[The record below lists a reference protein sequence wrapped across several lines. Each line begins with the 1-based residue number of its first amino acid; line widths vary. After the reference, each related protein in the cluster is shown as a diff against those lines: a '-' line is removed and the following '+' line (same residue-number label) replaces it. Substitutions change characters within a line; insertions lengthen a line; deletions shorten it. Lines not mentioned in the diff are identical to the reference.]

1 MKKSDIDRIL
11 GRSAKEK
18 ENTSRRDDDLNAASR
33 VGLTALDVIGNVGK
47 GAVKTL
53 EGIYDEGATLVGAV
67 GGIFDSDFKDDVA
80 EHIKYDVTDKVFDS
94 MGFDY
99 VEDNSYLE
107 GNKVGELTRGVSSGI
122 GGMLP
127 SVALGFIPGAGAVL
141 APVSMGVGAA
151 GQATESALNKGA
163 GYYGSAAYGVGMGLV
178 EGATE
183 ALGGYMLGGGKSLIG
198 KALAGTKLGKFTS
211 KGIGKVAETFI
222 SEGFEESLTDLVD
235 PALQYATGVDKNI
248 GENYKEAI
256 KGLPQTFLIGGT
268 VGSVMQGGNVTMNA
282 LRNRNRGGFKATRAD
297 ESFNYIKE
305 VSKNYSKGKNN
316 AKYDNAIEGALNDIS
331 RELTSMSPEARKNYM
346 ANMGAFKNAFNAE
359 DGSIKMDLR
368 ANINK
373 GAVSNGLRGIS
384 GVLVHK
390 PVSADT
396 EISEGAS
403 KAKTVVEKL
412 LGEGANVVITSD
424 SVENNALY
432 NPDEGIVYINNNA
445 EFKGEEIAE
454 FVATHEV
461 AHITEGTKEYLSLNK
476 VLEEI
481 ATDQRAPSALKAKI
495 GNIAK
500 RQIEIGEL
508 YKEQMAN
515 MTPEQQAYLIRTEL
529 NADLVGTLLGEDYFI
544 EKLAQRDASLVKKI
558 FNHLKGLTKKSTTID
573 KGSAKYLNKLVG
585 KFGKAIDK
593 SQGGVKI
600 SQLGRE
606 DEETEQN
613 EVENERKSVAKYD
626 YTKSFAEQIED
637 YKNGKFPKNDT
648 FIVGKTPDVLVK
660 IGLSELPM
668 TITQKHIDY
677 ALNGTKNIDHHIG
690 DVIKQLPS
698 ALENPVAI
706 IASQS
711 SPKTS
716 VVVIVSLQHQNN
728 QIIAP
733 IYVSGRGTAN
743 GLEID
748 SNAVTSVHAR
758 KNAISVLLQNAVKNE
773 TNGRVGLFYW
783 NKKEAIKLMTSIGVT
798 MPQTLSLADGFIH
811 SIHEKGSPVNI
822 NVKKITETKQFKR
835 FFGDWQNNPEGASK
849 VVNTD
854 GTPRVV
860 YHGSNQEF
868 SIFDLKMSG
877 KNFGETSQGFFFFT
891 NKKSAYPNS
900 ASDYAENA
908 SKKEG
913 KPTIYECYL
922 SIKKPLRL
930 DSKGYY
936 DTISYFDSNYDKIYM
951 QYFWSDCDGVI
962 IENSDK
968 SADDGVLYL
977 VDDSTQVKSATDNIG
992 TFDKDNPDIRYSISK
1007 KGKFTP
1013 ARYTQMQIAE
1023 ELVNGYDNDTLSADD
1038 ALRKLNAL
1046 GYKTGINIGNAL
1058 DTLDELI
1065 PEIREFATSER
1076 EAYRESNK
1084 RDKSLSQHVDN
1095 ELLTEEDANKVAKES
1110 LDYWVNN
1117 GDFTHGSVKYI
1128 QNGKVK
1134 VKLAQTANEAHL
1146 VKYINNHIM
1155 DKKYSNKDVKNII
1168 DDILTNSNI
1177 WGGDWESSY
1186 KGMLKGETMKNV
1198 KKMLWAAL
1206 NTAPEGERMGPALD
1220 IADYIVKYGI
1230 LAETVEVT
1238 EDVLR
1243 AHEILDALEPYKHN
1257 IDISH
1262 IRADIKSRYDKDN
1275 TPNMTWALKK
1285 DAKGRGYTADE
1296 VAQALEA
1303 IGIELSGDRG
1313 KLINEADIF
1322 IAIHELYKKAHTI
1335 IKEAAPQKINIAGA
1349 FSGEAA
1355 YQLKQNIAREI
1366 LVSYDK
1372 YGQETTFTKVEKKYQ
1387 KQIEGLKKQVKDVH
1401 EENRLKNAVLYEVQK
1416 IKDSKSGKYHNAT
1429 QVQEQA
1435 LSALKSLLGKI
1446 KYRSDINR
1454 SSTREIM
1461 KELAKWY
1468 TEDNPV
1474 LQNFAVDV
1482 NKRDSNEP
1490 SMSQSKGLYSPYI
1503 KSLIDLFLIE
1513 DIENGQ
1519 SRTPIP
1525 TIEIKKDSELARRI
1539 ESADYSK
1546 YDVIREYLIEK
1557 FYNEEF
1563 VLSDGKKAIMDKRD
1577 AQHLAHNATEERTAQ
1592 LAEIKRIIET
1602 ASYSH
1607 SALGVEHPKFS
1618 QFHYYDVSV
1627 KYGDETIDLWLNVGT
1642 AKNDGVNHIYA
1653 ITNKKEEAPTNY
1665 GVARPVGNALQNASS
1680 VNSITGNDE
1689 IVKVAEEKRVQ
1700 KAEKP
1705 LDVSEL
1711 YVLNQILHHMNFVFE
1726 SYGKIWRG
1734 GRWVEATDVAS
1745 EQLNILKETRENE
1758 TTVGR
1763 LLKQGYFNFFMDPEL
1778 VCTRLDGHEKK
1789 GYFTTLLED
1798 LRQADIKQRHDEM
1811 LALQRY
1817 DEFEKKHKKYIKE
1830 LMSEKN
1836 TVKVGNVINP
1846 RAEGGPTA
1854 DILEIPRYAALDLY
1868 MVSKTRGALET
1879 FAETGWVLR
1888 LDSNK
1893 EDFEKPQATITE
1905 AQIKG
1910 IEAQMS
1916 KEDLELIEIMEE
1928 QYNVNLRRLKY
1939 DTDMIRLGMSNVFDG
1954 YYYPI
1959 NRIGANNLDSND
1971 FFFDLERVSNSSFNN
1986 SRVKGAKQA
1995 IIVSN
2000 VLTKF
2005 KKHVNGVTR
2014 YANLSIPIE
2023 NMTKLLNID
2032 VGDNANMPQSITVFL
2047 HKTTD
2052 GKKAEGYIKTLIKDV
2067 QQINIQTDDS
2077 TKVVSFL
2084 RGAYA
2089 KSTLGF
2095 NPKVLFTQASS
2106 YIAGFGELRFSSL
2119 AYGIANIYKQK
2130 GLDVELDKYC
2140 PWAAVR
2146 HYEKGTTRAMTVTD
2160 KVNKFGDFFT
2170 KGIEFMDRQ
2179 IVKLEFLACQKEAQ
2193 ARFNLKIGTEENKIK
2208 AGELLQE
2215 LGLKTQQNQLTTE
2228 KSAAMRSPN
2237 EFAKTLTMFKADSM
2251 KQVSRFLQSISAIS
2265 VLKKKMD
2272 AAKRSGDTAKYSALE
2287 VEYKKAQKSF
2297 CKYSAVI
2304 IASSVYMV
2312 LLARLFNKLYHK
2324 EEEDENKVLG
2334 FFEDLFGNICGM
2346 VPIISEL
2353 YAFFVDGFEVNSFL
2367 YSTINNAMDAVKG
2380 TTELVSGIVNGE
2392 NITSED
2398 AMTKIR
2404 KLAYSI
2410 GALAGIPTKN
2420 VYKNTKAIVD
2430 IISPSFGDRVD
2441 SWFKEPSQKELEEK
2455 IKAGIEKGDDK
2466 AVSTS
2471 LSLLYD
2477 KYDLE
2482 LKDNV
2487 LRQEYDRLMRL
2498 EMTKGEDDETK
2509 YSPLEAKIPDFIKID
2524 DEEVELTRKDVN
2536 AFKNAFGEAEKSQA
2550 RIVKTVTY
2558 KKLNDEQRAYALRK
2572 ISQYYY
2578 EDTKYTYTG
2587 EKSNFAYYAK
2597 VVGVENLALILA
2609 YAKGLK
2615 GDEKTESQGR
2625 LKIQVNV
2632 RGAQTRRQKI
2642 EAYIK
2647 SLRLNSMQTS
2657 LALRCLGYGNKENDK
2672 QVISYVKKCYLL
2684 TENEKA
2690 ELVKVLE

>member
-80 EHIKYDVTDKVFDS
+80 EHIKYDATDKVFDS

-107 GNKVGELTRGVSSGI
+107 GNKVGEFTRGVSSGI

-127 SVALGFIPGAGAVL
+127 SVALGFIPGAGPVL

-163 GYYGSAAYGVGMGLV
+163 GYYSSAAYGVGMGLV

-183 ALGGYMLGGGKSLIG
+183 ALGGYMLGGGNSLIG
-198 KALAGTKLGKFTS
+198 KVLAGTKLGKFTS

-222 SEGFEESLTDLVD
+222 SEGSEEVITD
-235 PALQYATGVDKNI
+235 YADVGMQFVTGVDKDWRKNLD
-248 GENYKEAI
+248 EAN
-256 KGLPQTFLIGGT
+256 KGAFNTFATGGT
-268 VGSVMQGGNVTMNA
+268 VGSFMQGGNVTMNA

-305 VSKNYSKGKNN
+305 VSKNYGEGKSN

-346 ANMGAFKNAFNAE
+346 AEMGAFKNAFNAE

-368 ANINK
+368 ANINE

-384 GVLVHK
+384 GVLAHK
-390 PVSADT
+390 PVSYDT

-424 SVENNALY
+424 SVENNAFY
-432 NPDEGIVYINNNA
+432 NVDEGIVYINNNA

-461 AHITEGTKEYLSLNK
+461 AHITEGTREYLSLNK

-481 ATDQRAPSALKAKI
+481 ATDQRVPSALKSKI

-529 NADLVGTLLGEDYFI
+529 NADLVGTLLGDDYFI

-606 DEETEQN
+606 DEETEQSEETGIRFSKSKN
-613 EVENERKSVAKYD
+613 EYPYDMQKVIEGYINSVDERILNQAELQRRNKNTEFKRLEVCAVDSEFVDDIADLYNMDIADFTININSNAFNHIEKRHGENGEADKSMANLKDVARVGFVISNRDSLEPLTYKDEQVYSKEFSTKEGTPAPMMLIKKKINGTYYCAIAVTDAKYKKVWVQTAFINKRDGLTQILHDEISSLSLTSETVPVSHPSNDIILENGEKINTFDKKIDDERKSIS
-626 YTKSFAEQIED
+626 KSS
-637 YKNGKFPKNDT
+637 KND
-648 FIVGKTPDVLVK
+648 FVFEAAENGGVRVSIPNP
-660 IGLSELPM
+660 ELEKM
-668 TITQKHIDY
+668 QK
-677 ALNGTKNIDHHIG
+677 
-690 DVIKQLPS
+690 
-698 ALENPVAI
+698 
-706 IASQS
+706 
-711 SPKTS
+711 
-716 VVVIVSLQHQNN
+716 
-728 QIIAP
+728 
-733 IYVSGRGTAN
+733 R
-743 GLEID
+743 ID
-748 SNAVTSVHAR
+748 SEKAR
-758 KNAISVLLQNAVKNE
+758 KESFDALLEE
-773 TNGRVGLFYW
+773 TG
-783 NKKEAIKLMTSIGVT
+783 
-798 MPQTLSLADGFIH
+798 TL
-811 SIHEKGSPVNI
+811 E
-822 NVKKITETKQFKR
+822 TETR
-835 FFGDWQNNPEGASK
+835 
-849 VVNTD
+849 
-854 GTPRVV
+854 
-860 YHGSNQEF
+860 Y
-868 SIFDLKMSG
+868 
-877 KNFGETSQGFFFFT
+877 
-891 NKKSAYPNS
+891 
-900 ASDYAENA
+900 EN
-908 SKKEG
+908 
-913 KPTIYECYL
+913 
-922 SIKKPLRL
+922 
-930 DSKGYY
+930 D
-936 DTISYFDSNYDKIYM
+936 N
-951 QYFWSDCDGVI
+951 
-962 IENSDK
+962 
-968 SADDGVLYL
+968 
-977 VDDSTQVKSATDNIG
+977 ATDEER
-992 TFDKDNPDIRYSISK
+992 FEQAEKQ
-1007 KGKFTP
+1007 
-1013 ARYTQMQIAE
+1013 ARQ
-1023 ELVNGYDNDTLSADD
+1023 
-1038 ALRKLNAL
+1038 
-1046 GYKTGINIGNAL
+1046 
-1058 DTLDELI
+1058 
-1065 PEIREFATSER
+1065 
-1076 EAYRESNK
+1076 
-1084 RDKSLSQHVDN
+1084 
-1095 ELLTEEDANKVAKES
+1095 S
-1110 LDYWVNN
+1110 LDYWVRN
-1117 GDFTHGSVKYI
+1117 GDFTQGSVKYI

-1134 VKLAQTANEAHL
+1134 VKLAQTANEAQL

-1177 WGGDWESSY
+1177 WGGDWEGSY

-1206 NTAPEGERMGPALD
+1206 NTAPEGERIGPALD

-1296 VAQALEA
+1296 VAQALEE

-1322 IAIHELYKKAHTI
+1322 IAIHELCKQAHKT
-1335 IKEAAPQKINIAGA
+1335 IKEAAPLKANIAGV
-1349 FSGEAA
+1349 FDGKES
-1355 YQLKQNIAREI
+1355 YQLKQKIAREI
-1366 LVSYDK
+1366 LDSYDK

-1387 KQIEGLKKQVKDVH
+1387 KQIESLKKRVKDVH
-1401 EENRLKNAVLYEVQK
+1401 EENKIRNAVLYEVQK

-1435 LSALKSLLGKI
+1435 LSGLKGVLSKI

-1454 SSTREIM
+1454 SSTRAIM
-1461 KELAKWY
+1461 KELAAWY

-1474 LQNFAVDV
+1474 LRNFAVD
-1482 NKRDSNEP
+1482 KDTSESR
-1490 SMSQSKGLYSPYI
+1490 GLYNPYI

-1513 DIENGQ
+1513 DE
-1519 SRTPIP
+1519 
-1525 TIEIKKDSELARRI
+1525 
-1539 ESADYSK
+1539 ES
-1546 YDVIREYLIEK
+1546 V
-1557 FYNEEF
+1557 
-1563 VLSDGKKAIMDKRD
+1563 GK
-1577 AQHLAHNATEERTAQ
+1577 
-1592 LAEIKRIIET
+1592 
-1602 ASYSH
+1602 
-1607 SALGVEHPKFS
+1607 P
-1618 QFHYYDVSV
+1618 
-1627 KYGDETIDLWLNVGT
+1627 
-1642 AKNDGVNHIYA
+1642 
-1653 ITNKKEEAPTNY
+1653 
-1665 GVARPVGNALQNASS
+1665 
-1680 VNSITGNDE
+1680 
-1689 IVKVAEEKRVQ
+1689 
-1700 KAEKP
+1700 EKP

-1711 YVLNQILHHMNFVFE
+1711 YVLNQILHHLNFVFE

-1745 EQLNILKETRENE
+1745 EQLNILMETRENE

-1763 LLKQGYFNFFMDPEL
+1763 LFKQRYFNFFMDPEL

-1836 TVKVGNVINP
+1836 TIKVGNIIDHH
-1846 RAEGGPTA
+1846 AEGGPTA

-1868 MVSKTRGALET
+1868 MVSKTRGALQT
-1879 FAETGWVLR
+1879 FEQTGWVLR

-1893 EDFEKPQATITE
+1893 KDFEKPQATITE

-1910 IEAQMS
+1910 IEAQLS

-1959 NRIGANNLDSND
+1959 NRISANNLDSND

-2106 YIAGFGELRFSSL
+2106 YIAGFGELRGSSL

-2130 GLDVELDKYC
+2130 GLDAELDKYC

-2146 HYEKGTTRAMTVTD
+2146 HYEKGTTHAMTVTD

-2272 AAKRSGDTAKYSALE
+2272 AAKRVQDTARYDALE
-2287 VEYKKAQKSF
+2287 IEYKRAKKSF
-2297 CKYSAVI
+2297 CKYSVVI

-2410 GALAGIPTKN
+2410 GALAGLPAKN

-2455 IKAGIEKGDDK
+2455 IEAGIEKGDDK
-2466 AVSTS
+2466 AVSVS

-2509 YSPLEAKIPDFIKID
+2509 YLPLEAKIPDSIKID

-2536 AFKNAFGEAEKSQA
+2536 VFKNAFGEAEKSQA
-2550 RIVKTVTY
+2550 KIVKTVTY

-2578 EDTKYTYTG
+2578 EDTRYTYTG

-2597 VVGVENLALILA
+2597 VVGVESLALILA

-2615 GDEKTESQGR
+2615 GDAR
-2625 LKIQVNV
+2625 LS
-2632 RGAQTRRQKI
+2632 RREKI

-2657 LALRCLGYGNKENDK
+2657 LALRCLGYGDKENDK
-2672 QVISYVKKCYLL
+2672 VVASYVSRASVL
-2684 TENEKA
+2684 TKEERA
-2690 ELVKVLE
+2690 EMLEIIK

>member
-1 MKKSDIDRIL
+1 MKKSEIDRML
-11 GRSAKEK
+11 GRSSNVQKEEK
-18 ENTSRRDDDLNAASR
+18 QSESKRDNSINAGGR
-33 VGLTALDVIGNVGK
+33 IGLTVLDALGNIGK

-99 VEDNSYLE
+99 VEENSYLE
-107 GNKVGELTRGVSSGI
+107 DNKVGELTRVVSSGI

-141 APVSMGVGAA
+141 APASMGAGAA
-151 GQATESALNKGA
+151 GQATESALNKDA
-163 GYYGSAAYGVGMGLV
+163 GYYGSAIYGAGMGLV

-183 ALGGYMLGGGKSLIG
+183 ALGGYMFSGGKSLIG
-198 KALAGTKLGKFTS
+198 KALAETKLGKFTS

-235 PALQYATGVDKNI
+235 PALQYATDVDKNI

-305 VSKNYSKGKNN
+305 VSKNYGEGKNN

-384 GVLVHK
+384 GVLAHK
-390 PVSADT
+390 PVSYDT

-424 SVENNALY
+424 SVENNAFY
-432 NPDEGIVYINNNA
+432 NVDEGIVYINNNA

-481 ATDQRAPSALKAKI
+481 ATDQRAPSALKSKI

-529 NADLVGTLLGEDYFI
+529 NADLVGTLLGDDYFI

-558 FNHLKGLTKKSTTID
+558 FNHLKGLNKKSPSVD
-573 KGSAKYLNKLVG
+573 RESARYLSKLVN

-606 DEETEQN
+606 DEETEQS
-613 EVENERKSVAKYD
+613 EVENERYSFDKYSD
-626 YTKSFAEQIED
+626 RQKENWKNSKNIVIFENENQYRDFIKESIENKQYQKKIYFGAISNELANVIKINTGINVEGFNCSLSSDEIRKIFKDHGSEKTEKPRGQRPITENDILNVPLVIQAPEQIRKSQKLYD
-637 YKNGKFPKNDT
+637 NKPVIDFIKNLDT
-648 FIVGKTPDVLVK
+648 KMTVSAVVSNKHLDLRVQTAFVGIKKGNLATP
-660 IGLSELPM
+660 
-668 TITQKHIDY
+668 IDE
-677 ALNGTKNIDHHIG
+677 
-690 DVIKQLPS
+690 Q
-698 ALENPVAI
+698 
-706 IASQS
+706 ASINTPEAS
-711 SPKTS
+711 
-716 VVVIVSLQHQNN
+716 
-728 QIIAP
+728 
-733 IYVSGRGTAN
+733 RGTVS
-743 GLEID
+743 D
-748 SNAVTSVHAR
+748 
-758 KNAISVLLQNAVKNE
+758 ISISEN
-773 TNGRVGLFYW
+773 
-783 NKKEAIKLMTSIGVT
+783 S
-798 MPQTLSLADGFIH
+798 
-811 SIHEKGSPVNI
+811 EKI
-822 NVKKITETKQFKR
+822 NTFGKKI
-835 FFGDWQNNPEGASK
+835 
-849 VVNTD
+849 
-854 GTPRVV
+854 
-860 YHGSNQEF
+860 
-868 SIFDLKMSG
+868 
-877 KNFGETSQGFFFFT
+877 
-891 NKKSAYPNS
+891 
-900 ASDYAENA
+900 
-908 SKKEG
+908 
-913 KPTIYECYL
+913 
-922 SIKKPLRL
+922 
-930 DSKGYY
+930 
-936 DTISYFDSNYDKIYM
+936 
-951 QYFWSDCDGVI
+951 
-962 IENSDK
+962 
-968 SADDGVLYL
+968 DDER
-977 VDDSTQVKSATDNIG
+977 K
-992 TFDKDNPDIRYSISK
+992 SISK
-1007 KGKFTP
+1007 NERFTP
-1013 ARYTQMQIAE
+1013 ARYTQMSQSEDLIKELDKIDESTFTAE
-1023 ELVNGYDNDTLSADD
+1023 EA
-1038 ALRKLNAL
+1038 ALR
-1046 GYKTGINIGNAL
+1046 
-1058 DTLDELI
+1058 LDELGYTTGI
-1065 PEIREFATSER
+1065 DTDNVWDMLDSIRSEVRDYANSER

-1084 RDKSLSQHVDN
+1084 KGGQSRTPVPTEDN
-1095 ELLTEEDANKVAKES
+1095 ELLTEEDANKTAKES

-1117 GDFTHGSVKYI
+1117 GDFTQGSVRYV

-1134 VKLAQTANEAHL
+1134 VKLAQTANEAQL

-1168 DDILTNSNI
+1168 DGILANINI
-1177 WGGDWESSY
+1177 WDADTESGY
-1186 KGMLKGETMKNV
+1186 FAKLKGKTMTEV
-1198 KKMLWAAL
+1198 RKMLWAAL

-1313 KLINEADIF
+1313 KLINEADVF
-1322 IAIHELYKKAHTI
+1322 IAIHELYKQSHKI
-1335 IKEAAPQKINIAGA
+1335 IKEAAPQKMTIAGA

-1355 YQLKQNIAREI
+1355 HKLKQNIAREI
-1366 LVSYDK
+1366 LVSFDK
-1372 YGQETTFTKVEKKYQ
+1372 YGQETTFTKAEKKYQ
-1387 KQIEGLKKQVKDVH
+1387 KQIESLKKQVKDVH
-1401 EENRLKNAVLYEVQK
+1401 EENKIRNAVLYEVQK

-1429 QVQEQA
+1429 ETQDKA
-1435 LSALKSLLGKI
+1435 LSGLKDVLSKI

-1454 SSTREIM
+1454 SSTRAIM
-1461 KELAKWY
+1461 KELAAWY

-1513 DIENGQ
+1513 AIENGQ

-1680 VNSITGNDE
+1680 INSITGNDE

-1711 YVLNQILHHMNFVFE
+1711 YVLNQILHHLNFVFE

-1836 TVKVGNVINP
+1836 TIKVGNIIDHH
-1846 RAEGGPTA
+1846 AKGGPTA

-1868 MVSKTRGALET
+1868 MVSKTRGALQT
-1879 FAETGWVLR
+1879 FEQTGWRLR
-1888 LDSNK
+1888 LDSGK
-1893 EDFEKPQATITE
+1893 GKLETPQATITE

-1910 IEAQMS
+1910 IEKQFT

-1959 NRIGANNLDSND
+1959 NRISANNLDSND

-2032 VGDNANMPQSITVFL
+2032 VGDNANMPQSITML
-2047 HKTTD
+2047 LRETKD
-2052 GKKAEGYIKTLIKDV
+2052 GQNAEKYIKTLIKDA

-2106 YIAGFGELRFSSL
+2106 YIAGFGELRGSSL

-2130 GLDVELDKYC
+2130 GLDAELDKYC

-2146 HYEKGTTRAMTVTD
+2146 HYEKGTTHAMTVTD

-2208 AGELLQE
+2208 AGEILQE

-2380 TTELVSGIVNGE
+2380 TTELVGGIVNGK

-2410 GALAGIPTKN
+2410 GALAGLPAKN

-2509 YSPLEAKIPDFIKID
+2509 YSPLEAEIPDSIKID

-2578 EDTKYTYTG
+2578 ENTRYTYTG

-2615 GDEKTESQGR
+2615 GDEKTESRGR

-2657 LALRCLGYGNKENDK
+2657 LALRCLGYGDKENDK

-2684 TENEKA
+2684 TENERA
-2690 ELVKVLE
+2690 EFVKVLE